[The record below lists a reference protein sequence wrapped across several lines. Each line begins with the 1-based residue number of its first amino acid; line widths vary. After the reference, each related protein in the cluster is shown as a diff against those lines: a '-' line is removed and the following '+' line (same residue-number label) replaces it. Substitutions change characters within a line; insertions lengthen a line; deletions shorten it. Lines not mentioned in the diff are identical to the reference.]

1 MLARAKVNKKFNLP
15 MYKSEIFNK
24 TLQIVSEE
32 TEISVES
39 MLSKSKEADV
49 VDARYLLVYSL
60 YQQGFYPSQ
69 IACKINKTKRAVN
82 YMISHFDNRMESGK
96 MMRIQKENI
105 GKRTGSN

>member
-1 MLARAKVNKKFNLP
+1 

-24 TLQIVSEE
+24 ILQIVSEE
-32 TEISVES
+32 TEIPVES
-39 MLSKSKEADV
+39 ILSQNKEADV

-60 YQQGFYPSQ
+60 YKQGFYPSQ

-82 YMISHFDNRMESGK
+82 YMISHFDDRMKNGK
-96 MMRIQKENI
+96 IMRIQKENV

>member
-1 MLARAKVNKKFNLP
+1 

-60 YQQGFYPSQ
+60 YQQGFYPSH

-96 MMRIQKENI
+96 MMRIQRENI
-105 GKRTGSN
+105 GKRMLPVPDCCL